1 MNGEGHTFLEFF
13 WHAMKGKAINRG
25 KSMVMII
32 RTSQAVIIR
41 DGEPRQSLAFFGNDF
56 FIFSFRNFRFFRLL
70 LFSSFFK
77 RKEKMDSRRIK
88 IGARL

>member
-1 MNGEGHTFLEFF
+1 
-13 WHAMKGKAINRG
+13 
-25 KSMVMII
+25 MII
-32 RTSQAVIIR
+32 RN
-41 DGEPRQSLAFFGNDF
+41 GEPRQSLAFFGNDF